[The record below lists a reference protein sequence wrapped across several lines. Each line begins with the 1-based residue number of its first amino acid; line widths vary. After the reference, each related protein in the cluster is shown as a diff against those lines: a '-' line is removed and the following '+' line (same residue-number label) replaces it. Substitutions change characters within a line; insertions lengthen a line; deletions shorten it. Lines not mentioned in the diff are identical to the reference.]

1 MTDPTTTFGAIPK
14 PEEPPRIP
22 EAQPYYTSQNY
33 PPPGGYGQQ
42 PYAPAN
48 YSPFAPQGPQANA
61 AVVNN
66 IRIGGHVRRCNHLLH
81 GSLTLLTCGLWAPV
95 WFFAWL
101 NAKQP

>member
-22 EAQPYYTSQNY
+22 DPQPYYGSPNY

-66 IRIGGHVRRCNHLLH
+66 IRIGGARPFNHTWHLV
-81 GSLTLLTCGLWAPV
+81 LTLLTCGMWAPV
-95 WFFAWL
+95 WLIAYML
-101 NAKQP
+101 HPKG